1 MITRQPP
8 RRWGAREVAVTLALV
23 ASGCEQP
30 QVVNQVRVS
39 GYVEAEEVRLASEVG
54 GRLLVLHVTE
64 GDRVDAGELVAE
76 LATTEVELALQQV
89 HAERRQAEANLR
101 LLQAGARPEDI
112 QQAEAQVAATVAE
125 LAAVRSE
132 LALAETDLERFESL
146 LQADAGSRQQ
156 RDTAATRRDVGRERV
171 TAANERVEATRA
183 TLARFQ
189 AGARQEE
196 IEAARARV
204 AVTEARI
211 ATLEN
216 DLSDARLR
224 SPVSGIVTEE
234 LATAGELVSP
244 GMPLLVLTDLDHA
257 WANVYLDEPYVP
269 RIRLNQSAIVFTD
282 AGGAGMPGTIA
293 FVSPRAEFTPRN
305 VQTAE
310 ERSKL
315 VYRLKIDV
323 DNRDGVLK
331 QGMPVEAQ
339 IDLQPSS

>member
-1 MITRQPP
+1 MAP
-8 RRWGAREVAVTLALV
+8 
-23 ASGCEQP
+23 GCQQP

-39 GYVEAEEVRLASEVG
+39 GYVEADEVRLASEVG
-54 GRLLVLHVTE
+54 GRLLVLHVAE
-64 GDRVDAGELVAE
+64 GDRVDAGDLVAE
-76 LATTEVELALQQV
+76 LTTTGVELALQQV
-89 HAERRQAEANLR
+89 RAERRQAEAYLR
-101 LLQAGARPEDI
+101 LLEAGTHPEDI
-112 QQAEAQVAATVAE
+112 QQAEAQVAAAVAERASVRAE
-125 LAAVRSE
+125 LAS
-132 LALAETDLERFESL
+132 AETDLERFESL

-156 RDTAATRRDVGRERV
+156 RDTAATRRDVGRERA
-171 TAANERVEATRA
+171 TAANERVEAARATRA
-183 TLARFQ
+183 RLQ

-216 DLSDARLR
+216 DLADAQVR

-234 LATAGELVSP
+234 LARAGELVTP

-269 RIRLNQSAIVFTD
+269 RIRLNQSATVFTD
-282 AGGAGMPGTIA
+282 AGGAGMPGTIV

-305 VQTAE
+305 VQTVE

-339 IDLQPSS
+339 IDLQPSL